1 MVDYCLVNHDGLS
14 IFSEFNVHIVTDVI
28 NEIGY
33 DAVLYSASF
42 PDHLRNKFHFSQVHG
57 CMNATGQVQS
67 K

>member
-28 NEIGY
+28 NGIGY

-42 PDHLRNKFHFSQVHG
+42 PDSFK
-57 CMNATGQVQS
+57 